1 MEKRCANAHI
11 LIYNIVFELI
21 SAASTFFAFYFCVR
35 DFFSSNI
42 TFASFMQFFTQSV
55 SVHVCSAYFL
65 WPSTNQKV
73 NKLYVSMSS
82 RSRWCVGVNKSSKKL
97 YYKACNNNNK

>member
-55 SVHVCSAYFL
+55 TCACVLGIFPLAQHKSKSKQIVCVYEL
-65 WPSTNQKV
+65 
-73 NKLYVSMSS
+73 
-82 RSRWCVGVNKSSKKL
+82 
-97 YYKACNNNNK
+97 